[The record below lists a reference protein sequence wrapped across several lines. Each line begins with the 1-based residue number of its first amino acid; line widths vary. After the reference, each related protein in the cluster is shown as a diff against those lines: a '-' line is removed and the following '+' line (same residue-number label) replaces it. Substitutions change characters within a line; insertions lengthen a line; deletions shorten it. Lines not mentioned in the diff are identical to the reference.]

1 MASINFSGNEMLKAA
16 GVQIEYTPEQI
27 EEYQKCMNDP
37 IYFAKNY
44 VTIVNLDKGRM
55 LFDMYPFQE
64 RLVKQFQKERF
75 NICKLP
81 RQVGKCVFSSTKI
94 RIKNKKTGK
103 IEDISVQ
110 DFQKRVKSS

>member
-37 IYFAKNY
+37 IYFARNY

-55 LFDMYPFQE
+55 MFDMYPFQE
-64 RLVKQFQKERF
+64 KMVKQFQKERF
-75 NICKLP
+75 NICKLH
-81 RQVGKCVFSSTKI
+81 RQCGKCLADKTIIK
-94 RIKNKKTGK
+94 IKNKKTGK

-110 DFQKRVKSS
+110 DFQERVKSS

>member
-81 RQVGKCVFSSTKI
+81 RQVGKCLSDKTIIK
-94 RIKNKKTGK
+94 IKNKKTGK

-110 DFQKRVKSS
+110 DFQERVKSS

>member
-37 IYFAKNY
+37 IYFARNY

-81 RQVGKCVFSSTKI
+81 RQVGKCLSDKTIIK
-94 RIKNKKTGK
+94 IKNKKTGK
-103 IEDISVQ
+103 IENISVQ
-110 DFQKRVKSS
+110 DFQERVKSS